1 MRCGNPGAA
10 AGATLMAVALVAAC
24 SARVPVG
31 FAPPDGSADGAK
43 SLDASTDDGT
53 SGGDDG
59 GSTPPP
65 VESSTQD
72 SETPEAEADAG
83 DAAGD
88 STAPD
93 VGTPTDGGPADTS
106 TPDALTCSVGSGA
119 DYQASCTGCSISATC
134 LLTCTSC
141 TTDAQTQ
148 NPNPSL
154 QLPCPGTMAVQNT
167 NGVLTCS

>member
-1 MRCGNPGAA
+1 M
-10 AGATLMAVALVAAC
+10 VFALVAGCATTP
-24 SARVPVG
+24 AG
-31 FAPPDGSADGAK
+31 FAPPDGSVDAAK
-43 SLDASTDDGT
+43 SLDAAADGT
-53 SGGDDG
+53 SEDGEDG
-59 GSTPPP
+59 GSTTPPGD
-65 VESSTQD
+65 SGTQD
-72 SETPEAEADAG
+72 SETPQSDAG
-83 DAAGD
+83 EEASD
-88 STAPD
+88 SMAPES
-93 VGTPTDGGPADTS
+93 GGPTDGGSADT
-106 TPDALTCSVGSGA
+106 TTVDAPVCSVGAGA